1 MLDGRTSRSDFQPST
16 FSDNSISDWNP
27 SPAYQDTKPKSS
39 SYGPP
44 SPSYGPPASS
54 YGPPASSYGPPSSSY
69 EPSHHPIYSPVPTIH
84 QIYYGHSGPPPSHGH
99 YPAAGWEGPREE
111 NWLLNKLKFKLDFF
125 TIGKILL
132 KLIIFKKIV
141 KFIAL
146 ICLLLFLPKL
156 QSLHDNKDKDEE
168 SNEEQRQF
176 DIQCKCIVVIIAKKN
191 SIHIFYLFFNTMTC
205 RRSQCPHQRNDHFR
219 TDRHG
224 SVYQKVSRLVC
235 QSDRRVVSL
244 WQNDGRR

>member
-1 MLDGRTSRSDFQPST
+1 MPWVWQFAWIINEFLYINFPFFAVLDGRTSRSDFQPST
-16 FSDNSISDWNP
+16 FSENSIGGTYGSASEWNP
-27 SPAYQDTKPKSS
+27 SSSHVDSSNQPKS

-54 YGPPASSYGPPSSSY
+54 YGPPAQSYGPPSHNY
-69 EPSHHPIYSPVPTIH
+69 EPSRPVYTAVPTIH
-84 QIYYGHSGPPPSHGH
+84 QIYYGHSGPPPSSGH

-156 QSLHDNKDKDEE
+156 QSIHDNKDKEEE
-168 SNEEQRQF
+168 SIEERRQF
-176 DIQCKCIVVIIAKKN
+176 DIKCK
-191 SIHIFYLFFNTMTC
+191 
-205 RRSQCPHQRNDHFR
+205 
-219 TDRHG
+219 
-224 SVYQKVSRLVC
+224 
-235 QSDRRVVSL
+235 
-244 WQNDGRR
+244 